1 MNFELSKKQLLLSDE
16 KSISNKDFV
25 ERKKLIEKFSKF
37 PIEFF
42 SKLRH
47 FQPQIGC
54 LNACSICSKYAGCNV
69 SFWNEK
75 RIRNVISAL
84 KYSSPRKDKPLIVW
98 DRDNHISGVI
108 FSYLDN
114 DVGNY
119 YYLDKFIKLAY
130 LELGVRTRIST
141 VGYSRHNDFLNKM
154 HKSISE
160 NSCYLN
166 GVRLSFTP
174 YEIGWASKDDKK
186 FSRLEYTKDI
196 ANFLNIYKTYYEDV
210 GSGAR
215 KFCVELRY
223 KPLVVN
229 DEVYVFEYE
238 GSFVIYSGSYLYISC
253 ERNITFINTQI
264 ENPYIHRLSLNNK
277 GHTFKKVKISRKFE
291 TYDDILYF
299 LKNNKLDV
307 EKEVTIFKVINR
319 DGEYYSVDPILTDE
333 GNEGVYLY
341 PKTENRKKSGYI
353 ITERFFLNELFK
365 YQKKFEIKADNGYDK
380 VTWKDVDNVLLQLK
394 DKANGYKV
402 SEVYKYDYIL
412 NEILPMLQAYRDALY
427 FANYPPK
434 VFFDKTFTIDTGII
448 CNLGRAISE
457 FKGLVSIENEPLTL
471 NHERNYGVNNSTMT
485 LENTAWR
492 LSCGYADTII
502 VEELKLSE
510 TATNEG
516 QVSYE
521 NIIKLD
527 DNDEKL
533 TYSDIKD
540 NNLIPGQKDVVDGN

>member
-1 MNFELSKKQLLLSDE
+1 M
-16 KSISNKDFV
+16 
-25 ERKKLIEKFSKF
+25 
-37 PIEFF
+37 
-42 SKLRH
+42 
-47 FQPQIGC
+47 
-54 LNACSICSKYAGCNV
+54 
-69 SFWNEK
+69 
-75 RIRNVISAL
+75 
-84 KYSSPRKDKPLIVW
+84 
-98 DRDNHISGVI
+98 
-108 FSYLDN
+108 DN

-119 YYLDKFIKLAY
+119 YYLDKFVKLAY

-141 VGYSRHNDFLNKM
+141 VGYSRHNDVLNKM
-154 HKSISE
+154 HKIISK
-160 NSCYLN
+160 NSNYLN

-174 YEIGWASKDDKK
+174 YEIGWASKNDKK

-196 ANFLNIYKTYYEDV
+196 ANFLNIYKTYYDDV

-229 DEVYVFEYE
+229 EKVYTFEYE
-238 GSFVIYSGSYLYISC
+238 GNFVICSGNYLYISC
-253 ERNITFINTQI
+253 KKNITFINTQI
-264 ENPYIHRLSLNNK
+264 ENPYVHRLSLNNK
-277 GHTFKKVKISRKFE
+277 GFIFKKVKVSQKFE

-299 LKNNKLDV
+299 LKDKKLAV

-333 GNEGVYLY
+333 GNEGVYIY
-341 PKTENRKKSGYI
+341 PKTKNRKKSGYI

-365 YQKKFEIKADNGYDK
+365 YRKNLEMKETNWYEK

-394 DKANGYKV
+394 EKAIKYKV
-402 SEVYKYDYIL
+402 SEYYKCDYIL
-412 NEILPMLQAYRDALY
+412 NEMLPMLQAYRDALY
-427 FANYPPK
+427 LANYPPK

-448 CNLGRAISE
+448 CNLGRAIYE

-492 LSCGYADTII
+492 LSCGYDDTII

-521 NIIKLD
+521 SIIKLD

-540 NNLIPGQKDVVDGN
+540 NNLIPGQRDVLNGN